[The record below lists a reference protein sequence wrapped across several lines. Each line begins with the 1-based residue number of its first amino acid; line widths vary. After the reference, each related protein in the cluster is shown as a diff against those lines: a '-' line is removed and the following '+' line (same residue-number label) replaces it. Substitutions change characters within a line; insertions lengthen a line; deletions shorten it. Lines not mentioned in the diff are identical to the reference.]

1 MDTESPSKNFQP
13 YLFLY
18 DSLDFFLSCNSG
30 LWSRKVAVCATM
42 ERTFSS
48 LEAFL
53 LLSSASSGAYC
64 TKYLAPG
71 CGFEILEL
79 PGQPMPCHH
88 LKERGRWSEIAAVG
102 FLRQRRWWWCFI
114 FIGPRCPW
122 GPIFGSG
129 CLSVRPSV
137 RHWDTFVK
145 LNWWR
150 YQLIT
155 NW

>member
-1 MDTESPSKNFQP
+1 MLKLNMDTESPSKNFQP

-102 FLRQRRWWWCFI
+102 FLRQRRWWWCF
-114 FIGPRCPW
+114 FFQSCSDKFATSAVKKWYSSARLLSCP
-122 GPIFGSG
+122 
-129 CLSVRPSV
+129 
-137 RHWDTFVK
+137 
-145 LNWWR
+145 
-150 YQLIT
+150 
-155 NW
+155 